1 MNKEIFLHSLQDR
14 LAGLPQA
21 DIRKTLDYY
30 AESIDDRVEDG
41 ATEEEAVMALGSLD
55 DVVSQTLDG
64 VPLSAL
70 VKEAVKK
77 KRAPGALE
85 IVLLVLGSPIWLS
98 LLIALLAVVLSLYV
112 ALWAVL
118 IAFAACALALIPAAI
133 FGVVGAVLYFVA
145 GRTLPGLFL
154 LGCALC
160 CLGLSVFFIALT
172 VLACKGI
179 VRLTKYLLRKTKSLF
194 VRKEKTK

>member
-41 ATEEEAVMALGSLD
+41 ATEEEVVMALGSLD

-64 VPLSAL
+64 VPLSTL

-77 KRAPGALE
+77 KRAPGVLE

-98 LLIALLAVVLSLYV
+98 LLIALLAVVLALYV
-112 ALWAVL
+112 SLWAVFVAL
-118 IAFAACALALIPAAI
+118 AVCAIALIPAAI
-133 FGVVGAVLYFVA
+133 FGIAEA
-145 GRTLPGLFL
+145 AGLFL

-160 CLGLSVFFIALT
+160 CLGLSVFFGALT
-172 VLACKGI
+172 VLAFRGI
-179 VRLTKYLLRKTKSLF
+179 IRLTKYLLRKIKSLF
-194 VRKEKTK
+194 VRKEKSK